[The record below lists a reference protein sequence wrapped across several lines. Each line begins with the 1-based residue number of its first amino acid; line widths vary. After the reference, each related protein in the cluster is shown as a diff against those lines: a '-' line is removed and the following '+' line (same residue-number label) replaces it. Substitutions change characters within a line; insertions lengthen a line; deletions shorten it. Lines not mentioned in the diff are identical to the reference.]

1 MLFNFYTI
9 LLYLYFYTV
18 LSCSFLFLIIDLY
31 FLIPEA
37 ITQTFNFIVKL
48 VIHITI
54 PNKETKVEIEIHL
67 VIAEAKTRNY
77 SI

>member
-18 LSCSFLFLIIDLY
+18 LSCSFLFVITDLY

-48 VIHITI
+48 VIPITI

-77 SI
+77 ST